1 MDREE
6 TLNLELIPFFKC
18 CADYG
23 KAIEDYC
30 LEEAYPGV
38 SNTSYF
44 ITVKAAWM
52 DDLGLYEILEYLFE
66 RLFESTSVETRK
78 NVFGIR
84 VRNSSIDL
92 HKLKEQNIRNSY
104 MY

>member
-1 MDREE
+1 
-6 TLNLELIPFFKC
+6 
-18 CADYG
+18 
-23 KAIEDYC
+23 
-30 LEEAYPGV
+30 
-38 SNTSYF
+38 
-44 ITVKAAWM
+44 M

-78 NVFGIR
+78 KVFGIR